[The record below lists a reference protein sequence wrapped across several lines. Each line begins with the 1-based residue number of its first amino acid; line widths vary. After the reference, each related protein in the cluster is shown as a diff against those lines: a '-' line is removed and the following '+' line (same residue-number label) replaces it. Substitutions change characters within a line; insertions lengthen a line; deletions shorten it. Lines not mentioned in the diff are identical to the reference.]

1 MLLRE
6 EISNA
11 WLSREGMLSLI
22 FSKYERMSFKSYVNW
37 SGEELML
44 RQNGPIILNLHIQKR
59 TELSTIWARD
69 LEYSFQVFVDNDA
82 LSSKLNINEEQCELL
97 GAGLPS
103 M

>member
-1 MLLRE
+1 MLIDLE
-6 EISNA
+6 KSSCWDKMVLLSWTYIS
-11 WLSREGMLSLI
+11 
-22 FSKYERMSFKSYVNW
+22 K
-37 SGEELML
+37 
-44 RQNGPIILNLHIQKR
+44 KR